1 MTSVASA
8 PAAAAAGPI
17 RVLIV
22 DDETAA
28 RRRLVDLL
36 ALEPDIAVIGE
47 SRDGLQAIADIR
59 HLAPDL
65 VFLDVEMPERN
76 GLQVVSEIGLDAMPP
91 TIFVT
96 AYDRY
101 AVAAFDADV
110 MDYLLKPFDAE
121 RLARALARARSWL
134 QRADDARPAGQRVA
148 RLEAALTK
156 LGRPPGV
163 QDRFLVRVGDSR
175 QFVRSA
181 DILFIEADGNHVVLH
196 TAGERFA
203 LRERMVG
210 MLERLDPALF
220 RRIHRSHIV
229 NLDHV
234 RKLLPWFGGDRL
246 VIMAN
251 GSRLT
256 LSRTFRTAL
265 DPL

>member
-1 MTSVASA
+1 VS
-8 PAAAAAGPI
+8 AAGSI

-28 RRRLVDLL
+28 RRRLIDLL
-36 ALEPDIAVIGE
+36 ALEPDVEVMGE

-59 HLAPDL
+59 RLAPDL

-76 GLQVVSEIGLDAMPP
+76 GLQVVSEIGLAAMPP

-101 AVAAFDADV
+101 AAAAFDADV
-110 MDYLLKPFDAE
+110 MDYVLKPFDAE
-121 RLARALARARSWL
+121 RLARALAKARSWL
-134 QRADDARPAGQRVA
+134 CRTDDGQPGAQRVA
-148 RLEAALTK
+148 RLEAALAK
-156 LGRPPGV
+156 LGRPAGV
-163 QDRFLVRVGDSR
+163 QDRILVRVGDSR
-175 QFVRSA
+175 QFVPTA
-181 DILFIEADGNHVVLH
+181 DILFIEADGNNVVLH
-196 TAGERFA
+196 TASQRFP

-210 MLERLDPALF
+210 MLERLDPAMF

-229 NLDHV
+229 NIEHV
-234 RKLLPWFGGDRL
+234 KKLLPWFGGDRL

-256 LSRTFRTAL
+256 LSRNFRTAL